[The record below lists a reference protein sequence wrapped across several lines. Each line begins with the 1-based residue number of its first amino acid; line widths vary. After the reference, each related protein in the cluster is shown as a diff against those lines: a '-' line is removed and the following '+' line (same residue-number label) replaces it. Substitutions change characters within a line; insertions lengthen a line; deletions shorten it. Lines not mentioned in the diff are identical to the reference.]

1 MSTLNGGPGNIVTNG
16 LILYLDAAN
25 SLSYVS
31 GSTTWRDLS
40 SSGNNGTLTN
50 GPTFNSANGGS
61 IVFDGT
67 NDYISIILPSPISVS
82 SFTYNVWFN
91 ADIVT
96 DAYRTIIDFNNDNFL
111 MAIIP
116 SGQLSLWNPVFSL
129 GFAPSASTWYNIQ
142 VSHNNSSPYYT
153 YINGNLVG
161 TYSDSMTTA
170 YTVCSIGVGAGFI
183 TGSCGTRGPDE
194 FFDGKISIASIYNR
208 GLSASEVLQNYNSTK
223 ARFGL

>member
-31 GSTTWRDLS
+31 GSTTWNDLS

-111 MAIIP
+111 MTIIP
-116 SGQLSLWNPVFSL
+116 SGQLSLWNPIFNL

-142 VSHNNSSPYYT
+142 VSHNNSSPYYS

-161 TYSDSMTTA
+161 TYSDATTTTH
-170 YTVCSIGVGAGFI
+170 TVCSIGVGAGFI